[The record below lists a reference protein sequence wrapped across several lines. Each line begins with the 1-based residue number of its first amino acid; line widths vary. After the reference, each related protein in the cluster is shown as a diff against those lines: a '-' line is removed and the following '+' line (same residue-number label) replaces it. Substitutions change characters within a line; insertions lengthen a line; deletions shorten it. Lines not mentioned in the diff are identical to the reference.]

1 MRPEARCPGVDKG
14 PRRTWPNPNPRTAM
28 RILRSAV
35 LLLVAAT
42 PLAAQS
48 SRFSLTPLAGWSGSS
63 PLLKHTVHIN
73 YGGFA
78 YASEERVTL
87 SGALNLGGRL
97 GVQLSPEWTLYLQ
110 GTSARS
116 RFTNAEFSTQRDA
129 SGVESASSR
138 RRTVG
143 ATSST
148 ATLELARSFV
158 LASGGADLELS
169 VGGGLQHVSVAP
181 REPPCDPRESGCIT
195 QLPSP
200 EQAPFNVPGAVAGLA
215 LRQPIG
221 RALSAE
227 VRSTLLLGRVNTGSL
242 LTVWQDKAPA
252 HQMMRS
258 LQASFGLSWRP

>member
-1 MRPEARCPGVDKG
+1 
-14 PRRTWPNPNPRTAM
+14 M

-63 PLLKHTVHIN
+63 PLLQHTVRIN
-73 YGGFA
+73 EGTFA
-78 YASEERVTL
+78 YTSEERVTL
-87 SGALNLGGRL
+87 GSALNLGARL
-97 GVQLSPEWTLYLQ
+97 GVQLSPGWTLYLQ

-116 RFTNAEFSTQRDA
+116 RFTYRDFTTERDA
-129 SGVESASSR
+129 SGVESAGTR
-138 RRTVG
+138 RRTDD

-148 ATLELARSFV
+148 ATLELARSFA
-158 LASGGADLELS
+158 LAPGGADLELS
-169 VGGGLQHVSVAP
+169 VGGGLQHISLALG
-181 REPPCDPRESGCIT
+181 EPPCEMEETPCLV

-200 EQAPFNVPGAVAGLA
+200 VLAPLDVPSVVAGLA

-227 VRSTLLLGRVNTGSL
+227 VRSTLLLGRLNTEGFQ
-242 LTVWQDKAPA
+242 TVWEHEAPA
-252 HQMMRS
+252 HQMVRR

>member
-1 MRPEARCPGVDKG
+1 MR
-14 PRRTWPNPNPRTAM
+14 T
-28 RILRSAV
+28 LRSAV

-48 SRFSLTPLAGWSGSS
+48 TRFSLTPLAGWSASS
-63 PLLKHTVHIN
+63 PLLQHTVHIN
-73 YGGFA
+73 YGGFS
-78 YASEERVTL
+78 YASQERVTL
-87 SGALNLGGRL
+87 GSALNLGARL
-97 GVQLSPEWTLYLQ
+97 GVQLSPGWTLYLQ

-116 RFTNAEFSTQRDA
+116 PFTHREFTTQRDA
-129 SGVESASSR
+129 SGVESASTSR
-138 RRTVG
+138 RTHD

-148 ATLELARSFV
+148 ATLQLARSFA
-158 LASGGADLELS
+158 LAPGGADLELS
-169 VGGGLQHVSVAP
+169 VGGGLQHISLAP
-181 REPPCDPRESGCIT
+181 GEPPCDLQESGCIT

-200 EQAPFNVPGAVAGLA
+200 TQAPFDVPSAVAGLA

-227 VRSTLLLGRVNTGSL
+227 VRSTLLLGRVNTERL
-242 LTVWQDKAPA
+242 LTVWADEAPA

>member
-1 MRPEARCPGVDKG
+1 MC
-14 PRRTWPNPNPRTAM
+14 T
-28 RILRSAV
+28 LRSAV

-48 SRFSLTPLAGWSGSS
+48 TRFSLTPVAGWSASS
-63 PLLKHTVHIN
+63 PLFRHTIRIN

-78 YASEERVTL
+78 YAMEERVTL
-87 SGALNLGGRL
+87 GSALNLGARL
-97 GVQLSPEWTLYLQ
+97 GVQLSPGWTLYLQ

-116 RFTNAEFSTQRDA
+116 PFTHRDFTTQRDA
-129 SGVESASSR
+129 SGVESASTR
-138 RRTVG
+138 RRPRD

-148 ATLELARSFV
+148 ATLELARSFA
-158 LASGGADLELS
+158 LAPGGADLELS
-169 VGGGLQHVSVAP
+169 VGGGLQHISLVP
-181 REPPCDPRESGCIT
+181 EEELPCDPRESLCIT
-195 QLPSP
+195 RMPSP
-200 EQAPFNVPGAVAGLA
+200 TQAPFDVPSAVAGLA
-215 LRQPIG
+215 LRQPLG

-242 LTVWQDKAPA
+242 IIWQDEAPA